1 MGGLSE
7 GLLMYF
13 FFGLYLCVLCSVFA
27 ACCPYLMVLFGFHY
41 VASGGSV
48 QSGHIGTNCPAGDQ
62 KPSAAGVS

>member
-7 GLLMYF
+7 DLLMYF
-13 FFGLYLCVLCSVFA
+13 SLVCICVLCSVFA

-41 VASGGSV
+41 VASGGSA
-48 QSGHIGTNCPAGDQ
+48 QSGHIGTNCPVGDQ